1 MKGILKP
8 VVIVAGIFAALM
20 IVSVIAVCPGGWGCD
35 YRPPQ
40 AVLNLE
46 TELIYTAMHAM
57 MADKKITTV
66 TPNDD
71 TNNSLGVNTWR
82 AMPEGPDASSLYAYL
97 KKATT
102 KFYYCWDIKGNVY
115 AQNKK
120 DDVSAEPKDAEEQ
133 RPCKRAP

>member
-1 MKGILKP
+1 MKGILKQVAI
-8 VVIVAGIFAALM
+8 VVGILAALI
-20 IVSVIAVCPGGWGCD
+20 IVSVITVCPASGGGD

-46 TELIYTAMHAM
+46 TEMMQSAMNAM

-97 KKATT
+97 IKTTT
-102 KFYYCWDIKGNVY
+102 KYYYCWDSKGNVY
-115 AQNKK
+115 AQNKE
-120 DDVSAEPKDAEEQ
+120 DGVVAEPKDAEKQ